1 MAKLQKYPITYNKLK
16 MQTNMKPTTINVQI
30 TKCPKQFEA
39 VRIGLEATIEPN
51 ETVEQAIKA
60 ANDELKKIYTEM
72 YPPRVVKQPEPTPVP
87 SNQPDEKQEI
97 EQKDESEQKE
107 VLTFDDKRLNA
118 IVKRMEKEPAKA
130 QEIFNKTLAYF
141 APDDQAMKVL
151 KLAAKIV

>member
-1 MAKLQKYPITYNKLK
+1 
-16 MQTNMKPTTINVQI
+16 MKPTTINVQI

>member
-1 MAKLQKYPITYNKLK
+1 
-16 MQTNMKPTTINVQI
+16 MKPTTINVQI

-60 ANDELKKIYTEM
+60 ANDELKKIYAEM

-87 SNQPDEKQEI
+87 SNQPDEKQEA
-97 EQKDESEQKE
+97 EQKDESEQKNESEQKE
-107 VLTFDDKRLNA
+107 VLMFGDKRLNA

>member
-1 MAKLQKYPITYNKLK
+1 
-16 MQTNMKPTTINVQI
+16 MKPTTINVQI

-39 VRIGLEATIEPN
+39 VRIGLEATVEPN

-60 ANDELKKIYTEM
+60 ANDELKKIYAEM
-72 YPPRVVKQPEPTPVP
+72 YQPRVVKQPEPTPVP
-87 SNQPDEKQEI
+87 SNQPDEKQEA

-107 VLTFDDKRLNA
+107 VLTFGDKRLNA
-118 IVKRMEKEPAKA
+118 IVKRIEKEPAKA

>member
-1 MAKLQKYPITYNKLK
+1 
-16 MQTNMKPTTINVQI
+16 MKPTTINVQI

-60 ANDELKKIYTEM
+60 ANDELKKIYAEM
-72 YPPRVVKQPEPTPVP
+72 YTPRVVEQPEPTPVP
-87 SNQPDEKQEI
+87 SNQPDEKQEA

-107 VLTFDDKRLNA
+107 ALTFGDKRLNA

>member
-1 MAKLQKYPITYNKLK
+1 
-16 MQTNMKPTTINVQI
+16 MKPTTINVQI

-39 VRIGLEATIEPN
+39 VRIGLEATVEPN

-60 ANDELKKIYTEM
+60 ANDELKKIYAEM
-72 YPPRVVKQPEPTPVP
+72 YPPRVVKQTEPTPVP
-87 SNQPDEKQEI
+87 SNQPDEKQEA

-107 VLTFDDKRLNA
+107 VLTFGDKRLNA